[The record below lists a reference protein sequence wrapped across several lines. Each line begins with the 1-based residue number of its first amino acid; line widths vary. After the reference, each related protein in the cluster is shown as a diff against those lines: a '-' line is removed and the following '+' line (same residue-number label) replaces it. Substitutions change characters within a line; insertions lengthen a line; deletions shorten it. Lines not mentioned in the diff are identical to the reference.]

1 MLLSGCFL
9 LGGIIGCLFS
19 ALSDGQGAQE
29 LSAYLE
35 DYLLLAGEGGVS
47 GGLWPVLWE
56 RVKVLLAALILGAT
70 AFGAVGLPILMGV
83 QGFFLSFSVGCFCRV
98 FGSAGLLP
106 AFVLFALP
114 ALLWTPALFIA
125 GVQGF
130 VYARML
136 LNRGLGSGGRGGLP
150 LDSIPWRRVCLCLG
164 LALGSGCLDWW
175 VVPVLLEACARV
187 VL

>member
-9 LGGIIGCLFS
+9 LGGIVGCLFS

-70 AFGAVGLPILMGV
+70 AF
-83 QGFFLSFSVGCFCRV
+83 FSGM
-98 FGSAGLLP
+98 LLP
-106 AFVLFALP
+106 RFWERGTTSGICSVCVAGFAVDS
-114 ALLWTPALFIA
+114 
-125 GVQGF
+125 GS
-130 VYARML
+130 VYSWSSR
-136 LNRGLGSGGRGGLP
+136 
-150 LDSIPWRRVCLCLG
+150 ICLC
-164 LALGSGCLDWW
+164 ANAAESWTW
-175 VVPVLLEACARV
+175 VWR
-187 VL
+187 